1 MKANLNLVVNNTLL
15 SEKTDGVAEG
25 GKVQSINNLV
35 PKRQLLSEEMKNETP
50 SYKMLALIMLVHL
63 FGISALFEVKPEQVK
78 VDDFQTPMLVS
89 LVSNPRATSE
99 VVPIQSVASVPI
111 KHKKQTVEKQK
122 LPMVEKDIKETS
134 MQTQVNKEKLPV
146 ETDAESEIVAA
157 RIAISTETLAEVTS
171 VKPEAEQEVEPPRF
185 GAAYLN
191 NPAPAY
197 PPLARRLSEQGRVLL
212 KVLVTE
218 EGLASI
224 VQVDTSS
231 GYNKLDQAAIE
242 AVKKWS
248 FIPAKRSNQPISAY
262 VLVPIKFSL
271 NS

>member
-1 MKANLNLVVNNTLL
+1 M
-15 SEKTDGVAEG
+15 DGIAVCDH
-25 GKVQSINNLV
+25 VQMIKNIT
-35 PKRQLLSEEMKNETP
+35 PKRRLSIVGLEKEAP
-50 SYKMLALIMLVHL
+50 SYRMLAIVILAHL
-63 FGISALFEVKPEQVK
+63 FGIATLIGAKPEQVK
-78 VDDFQTPMLVS
+78 VNEMQTPMPVS
-89 LVSNPRATSE
+89 LVANPITEPE
-99 VVPIQSVASVPI
+99 VVPLKPTTSAPVM
-111 KHKKQTVEKQK
+111 HKKPTVEKQK
-122 LPMVEKDIKETS
+122 LPIIEKAVKETS
-134 MQTQVNKEKLPV
+134 LQTQLNKEKILAEPN
-146 ETDAESEIVAA
+146 AESATVAPQS
-157 RIAISTETLAEVTS
+157 IAMATETLAEVTP
-171 VKPEAEQEVEPPRF
+171 VKSQAEQEVEPPRF

-218 EGLASI
+218 EGLAAM

-231 GYNKLDQAAIE
+231 GHNKLDQAAID

>member
-1 MKANLNLVVNNTLL
+1 MRTNLNLVVNNMLL
-15 SEKTDGVAEG
+15 SEQTAGVP
-25 GKVQSINNLV
+25 KSIRVADHNNLV
-35 PKRQLLSEEMKNETP
+35 PKHNLSMVGAEKRES
-50 SYKMLALIMLVHL
+50 SYRMLVMVILAHL
-63 FGISALFEVKPEQVK
+63 FGIAALVTTKTQQVK
-78 VDDFQTPMLVS
+78 IQEMQTPIQVS
-89 LVSNPRATSE
+89 LVSNPIIEPKVAPIVPATQ
-99 VVPIQSVASVPI
+99 VPTKS
-111 KHKKQTVEKQK
+111 KKTLFEKQK
-122 LPMVEKDIKETS
+122 LPIVEKAIKEIT
-134 MQTQVNKEKLPV
+134 TEERVNEPQPIL
-146 ETDAESEIVAA
+146 ESAAAESAGSIK
-157 RIAISTETLAEVTS
+157 AIETLAEVTP
-171 VKPEAEQEVEPPRF
+171 VNAQADPVVEPPRF

-218 EGLASI
+218 EGLAAM
-224 VQVDTSS
+224 VQIDTSS

>member
-1 MKANLNLVVNNTLL
+1 MRANLNLVVNNTLL
-15 SEKTDGVAEG
+15 SEQMAGVAMG
-25 GKVQSINNLV
+25 GKVLSINELV
-35 PKRQLLSEEMKNETP
+35 PKRHLSIAGVEERGSP
-50 SYKMLALIMLVHL
+50 YKMLVMVILAHL
-63 FGISALFEVKPEQVK
+63 FGIATLVTAKPQQVEVVEMH
-78 VDDFQTPMLVS
+78 TPMLVS
-89 LVSNPRATSE
+89 LVSNPITEPIVDSIVP
-99 VVPIQSVASVPI
+99 VVQAPAKP
-111 KHKKQTVEKQK
+111 KKTLVEKKK
-122 LPMVEKDIKETS
+122 LPIVEKAIKEITPEAR
-134 MQTQVNKEKLPV
+134 VNEVSPVIESAAAEMAGLTKAV
-146 ETDAESEIVAA
+146 ETV
-157 RIAISTETLAEVTS
+157 AEVTP
-171 VKPEAEQEVEPPRF
+171 VKSQTEPVVEPPHF

-197 PPLARRLSEQGRVLL
+197 PSLARRLSEQGRVLL

-218 EGLASI
+218 EGLAAMVEI
-224 VQVDTSS
+224 DTSS